1 MLNPADHRKIGNI
14 SITGPAVHPD
24 DVEPSPEAPTATAR
38 LPAAGR
44 TEAHLPPLVFNFALA
59 SFIIA
64 GLTGSLL
71 RYWMWQGFPAGIQFA
86 NVRHAHSH
94 LMYFSWV
101 TPALMILIAGR
112 LPQLTGRP
120 LRPGLYISAAAALGL
135 GIFSHLPFFFWGY
148 APVEIGASRLPIA
161 VIISSLNI
169 FTWYAF
175 ALIFRSATRGVR
187 RTRPLRLWRFAL
199 IFLIAAS
206 AGAWSRAVLAALK
219 IENAFLAAA
228 AVHLFLDLFSNGW
241 AVLGV
246 LGLVYA
252 SRPSLV
258 ESHSGLEDPLL
269 LAGLPL
275 SFLLGLPVDLV
286 PTDLRTLAGISGLL
300 AACGLVLHIKA
311 LWPRHGGGSRSGWIA
326 PLFFLALSAGMLA
339 AASIAPAARW
349 GEQSG
354 FRIFYLHILLLGFIS
369 LGLLAGRADSD
380 DGSHMKAYWNWM
392 VIAVTG
398 LLVSLLPLTGIWP
411 DRLTGEWSLAAAF
424 LFSLGPPLAAV
435 GLLLRTLAAHSRRVR

>member
-1 MLNPADHRKIGNI
+1 MRNPADHRNAGNI
-14 SITGPAVHPD
+14 SIAISTVHPAN
-24 DVEPSPEAPTATAR
+24 VTSHPEAPTAAAR
-38 LPAAGR
+38 LPAASRAGVR
-44 TEAHLPPLVFNFALA
+44 LPPQVFNFALA

-64 GLTGSLL
+64 GLTGSLM
-71 RYWMWQGFPAGIQFA
+71 RYWMWQGFPAGIQFT

-120 LRPGLYISAAAALGL
+120 LRPGLYISAVAALVL
-135 GIFSHLPFFFWGY
+135 GVLSHPPFFFWGY
-148 APVEIGASRLPIA
+148 APVEIGARRLPIA

-169 FTWYAF
+169 FTWYAY
-175 ALIFRSATRGVR
+175 ALTFRGATRGVR

-199 IFLIAAS
+199 VFLIAAS
-206 AGAWSRAVLAALK
+206 VGAWTRAVLAAFK
-219 IENAFLAAA
+219 IDNAFLAAA

-258 ESHSGLEDPLL
+258 ESHSDLEDPLL

-286 PTDLRTLAGISGLL
+286 PIDLRTLAGICGLL
-300 AACGLVLHIKA
+300 AATGLVLHIKA
-311 LWPRHGGGSRSGWIA
+311 LWPRRGGGARSGWFA
-326 PLFFLALSAGMLA
+326 PLVFLALSAGMLA

-369 LGLLAGRADSD
+369 LGLLADRADLD
-380 DGSHMKAYWNWM
+380 DDNMMKAYWNWM
-392 VIAVTG
+392 VIAVTA
-398 LLVSLLPLTGIWP
+398 LVLSLLPLTGIWP

-435 GLLLRTLAAHSRRVR
+435 GLLLGTLAAHSRRVR